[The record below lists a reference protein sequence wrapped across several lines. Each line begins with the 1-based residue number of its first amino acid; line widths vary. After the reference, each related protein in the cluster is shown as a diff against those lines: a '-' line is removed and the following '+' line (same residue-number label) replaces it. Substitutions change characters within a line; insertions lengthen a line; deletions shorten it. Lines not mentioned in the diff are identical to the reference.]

1 MAKRQELDDDFDIGG
16 MIVDEILP
24 YSLEY
29 YLGVTHEGDEDYG
42 DDLDEEEEDNEDDG
56 DEKDKKKPKK

>member
-1 MAKRQELDDDFDIGG
+1 

>member
-1 MAKRQELDDDFDIGG
+1 

-56 DEKDKKKPKK
+56 DEKDKKKPTSPTTTNRSVNTS